1 MGINPAHSCARQ
13 AEANTNLLS
22 GRFCSAQIPTIMGI
36 MMVIIAVALTTQ
48 LSKMIGTEMPSMIL
62 KSEDSPL
69 ISVLLSRLTMLVLP
83 TAAPTTNMAAIITME
98 LLSIPPQAAL
108 KSSTPVISSA
118 MGIIMAATWILTLP
132 DRIRAINSRNMIKT
146 MVICGVIS
154 LVPLY
159 I

>member
-1 MGINPAHSCARQ
+1 M
-13 AEANTNLLS
+13 
-22 GRFCSAQIPTIMGI
+22 
-36 MMVIIAVALTTQ
+36 AVALTTQ
-48 LSKMIGTEMPSMIL
+48 LSKIIGTEMPSIIL

-69 ISVLLSRLTMLVLP
+69 ISVLLSRLTMLVFP

-98 LLSIPPQAAL
+98 LLSMPPQAAL
-108 KSSTPVISSA
+108 KSRTPVISNA
-118 MGIIMAATWILTLP
+118 MGIIIAATWILTLP